1 LSAGISVSS
10 KFRATRPNL
19 LHPAGFNPSTR
30 QKERRMTGPEI
41 EARLLAK
48 GHRLPEAMPPAFQ
61 YVAVVVHGGVAY
73 VSGQIPREG
82 GQVMM
87 TGKVGAEV
95 NLAQAQ
101 RAAEACVL
109 QALAQL
115 KAELGDLGRIA
126 RILKVTGFVASAPG
140 FTEQPQVIDAASG
153 LLVHALGEAGRHA
166 RSAIGVA
173 ELPRGVPVEIELV
186 AALI

>member
-1 LSAGISVSS
+1 
-10 KFRATRPNL
+10 
-19 LHPAGFNPSTR
+19 
-30 QKERRMTGPEI
+30 MTGAEI
-41 EARLLAK
+41 EARLQAQ
-48 GHRLPEAMPPAFQ
+48 GHRLPGAMAPAFQ

-73 VSGQIPREG
+73 VSGQIPRVG

-140 FTEQPQVIDAASG
+140 FNQQPEVIDAASG
-153 LLVHALGEAGRHA
+153 LLVHAIGEAGRHA
-166 RSAIGVA
+166 RSAVGVA
-173 ELPRGVPVEIELV
+173 ELPRGVPVEIELI
-186 AALI
+186 AALNS